1 MAQYSKPLDEV
12 ISELH
17 SSRSEGLSGAQAEER
32 LAQYG
37 PNRLRAKKKK
47 SNLQRFLEQF
57 KDVMI
62 LILIAAAVV
71 SFIVACNGHDTSE
84 FF

>member
-37 PNRLRAKKKK
+37 LTGCGLRRRKAICRDFW
-47 SNLQRFLEQF
+47 SSSR
-57 KDVMI
+57 M
-62 LILIAAAVV
+62 
-71 SFIVACNGHDTSE
+71 
-84 FF
+84 